1 MLQVFLA
8 CMLLLNGMSTA
19 YWLWTLAHPTVHTLT
34 GVVSIPMWKSRSVTA
49 TSLHWVN
56 SRSKFFFVIS
66 RKCFWKGLEMAYS
79 VILHMPGE
87 PSILGEVEDLP
98 KPSDNLITVSNP
110 RLRDGK
116 DIHYL
121 EHNVVKVIWPVN
133 KLTLIEVLESEEE
146 EHLIGFVR
154 E

>member
-1 MLQVFLA
+1 
-8 CMLLLNGMSTA
+8 
-19 YWLWTLAHPTVHTLT
+19 
-34 GVVSIPMWKSRSVTA
+34 
-49 TSLHWVN
+49 
-56 SRSKFFFVIS
+56 
-66 RKCFWKGLEMAYS
+66 MAYS
-79 VILHMPGE
+79 VILHISGE

-98 KPSDNLITVSNP
+98 KPTDTLITVSNP

-121 EHNVVKVIWPVN
+121 EHNVVKVIWPVD
-133 KLTLIEVLESEEE
+133 KITLIEVLESEDE